1 MYSPASS
8 QKQQCFREFFA
19 RQQISY
25 VRRPIVSLYFGEV
38 KLVQRKKHIFAT
50 YTQLYASKSRAN
62 QPSQPSQ
69 PPTEKYVRRDSMA
82 SIISVLCCVCEQ
94 KENHC
99 IISMIYDDT
108 VQHAKSRQHFQRH
121 SSCLCWQSLLYIHK
135 SNHWQF
141 RNATYLQL
149 RRVCLHRNRA
159 LTDKTRVLGSFDLWF
174 SQLNG
179 WNARGRRIH
188 FN

>member
-1 MYSPASS
+1 MFPRIFRPPADIVC
-8 QKQQCFREFFA
+8 QKANC
-19 RQQISY
+19 
-25 VRRPIVSLYFGEV
+25 VSLLRWSETCATEKTYFC
-38 KLVQRKKHIFAT
+38 HIHT
-50 YTQLYASKSRAN
+50 IVCQQK
-62 QPSQPSQ
+62 PSQSTISTTNRQICKKRFHGINHILAVLRVWAERKPL
-69 PPTEKYVRRDSMA
+69 YYINDIRRHGTKCKVSAALSME
-82 SIISVLCCVCEQ
+82 I
-94 KENHC
+94 
-99 IISMIYDDT
+99 T
-108 VQHAKSRQHFQRH
+108 VNQRH